1 MIFKVLF
8 FVQRDCYTEPM
19 HLARVMTVE
28 NGQRLELRIKD
39 AIAALKSEGYKFVE
53 VVDCVNISD
62 PER

>member
-8 FVQRDCYTEPM
+8 IASRYNYTEPIRVV
-19 HLARVMTVE
+19 RVMAVE
-28 NGQRLELRIKD
+28 NGRRLELRIKD

-53 VVDCVNISD
+53 VADCVNISD

>member
-8 FVQRDCYTEPM
+8 IASRYNYTEPIRV
-19 HLARVMTVE
+19 ARVMAVE

-53 VVDCVNISD
+53 VADCVNISE